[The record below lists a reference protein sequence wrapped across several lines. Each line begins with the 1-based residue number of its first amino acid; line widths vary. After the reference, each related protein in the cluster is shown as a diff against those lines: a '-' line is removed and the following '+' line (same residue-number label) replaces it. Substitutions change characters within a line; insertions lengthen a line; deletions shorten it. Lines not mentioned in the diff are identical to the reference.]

1 MFTLQVL
8 DKILSI
14 LSNTDRKIYYR
25 VLEHELYQDT
35 LFKVQLTDLIIKK
48 SLEKLITEN
57 YITETKS
64 VVFDDFLKSDVEE
77 TVYEITWE
85 GQFFISQSGYSGRY
99 FRENELKERLTKIE
113 DEQLLNSRIQTKQ
126 SENMTK
132 LTRYIAIL
140 TGITTIYYL
149 IEIFKMFFKCSNSF

>member
-8 DKILSI
+8 DKILTI
-14 LSNTDRKIYYR
+14 LSNTNRKTYYNI
-25 VLEHELYQDT
+25 LEHELYQDV

-48 SLEKLITEN
+48 SLEKLISEN

-64 VVFDDFLKSDVEE
+64 VVFDDFLKSNTEQVF
-77 TVYEITWE
+77 YEITWE
-85 GQFFISQSGYSGRY
+85 GQFFTSQGGYSGRY

-113 DEQLLNSRIQTKQ
+113 DEQLSNSRIQTKQ

-132 LTRYIAIL
+132 LTCYIAIF
-140 TGITTIYYL
+140 TAITAIYYL
-149 IEIFKMFFKCSNSF
+149 IEIFKIFFKCSNSV